1 MGMDIERPDLKKK
14 RQQKRILY
22 GGLIAVALV
31 AFTFAIFSLE
41 PAAKSVSRQSIW
53 PGTVERG
60 TMIRQVRGPGTLV
73 PKEVRWI
80 TTSVDGRV
88 ETRLLQPGVEVQPD
102 SVILELIN
110 PQIEQQLEDAR
121 LALNAAEARLADL
134 RVQLENDLLSQH
146 AQAAAVESDY
156 QEATLEVEANEELAK
171 DGLIPEIDLKR
182 SRIRET
188 QLERRR
194 EIEGQRLDKAQE
206 SILSQIAA
214 ERAQLAQAQG
224 LLALRQEQSESLQVR
239 AGISG
244 VLQEVPVEVGE
255 RVQPGTVLA
264 RVAKPTD
271 LKAELRIAETQA
283 KDIEIGLPARID
295 TRNGVVAGHVSRVDP
310 AVREGTVLV
319 DVEVDEALPPGARPD
334 LSVDGTIQ
342 IEKLDDV
349 LYVGRPT
356 YGQANSQV
364 ELFKIVEDGEMA
376 IRVPVR
382 LGRASVDTIE
392 VVEGLEEG
400 DQVILS
406 DTSQFDDVD
415 RIKLE

>member
-14 RQQKRILY
+14 RQKKRILY
-22 GGLIAVALV
+22 GGLVAVALA
-31 AFTFAIFSLE
+31 AFTVAIFSLE

-88 ETRLLQPGVEVQPD
+88 EARLLQPGVEVQPD

-134 RVQLENDLLSQH
+134 RVQLENDLLSQR

-182 SRIRET
+182 SRIREN

-194 EIEGQRLDKAQE
+194 EIEDQRLDKAQE
-206 SILSQIAA
+206 SILSQMTA
-214 ERAQLAQAQG
+214 ERAQLAQAQA
-224 LLALRQEQSESLQVR
+224 LLVLRQEQSESLQVR
-239 AGISG
+239 AGIAG

-264 RVAKPTD
+264 RVAKPSD

-319 DVEVDEALPPGARPD
+319 DVEIDEALPPGARPD

-342 IEKLDDV
+342 IEKLEDV

-392 VVEGLEEG
+392 VIEGLEEG

-406 DTSQFDDVD
+406 DTSQYDEVD